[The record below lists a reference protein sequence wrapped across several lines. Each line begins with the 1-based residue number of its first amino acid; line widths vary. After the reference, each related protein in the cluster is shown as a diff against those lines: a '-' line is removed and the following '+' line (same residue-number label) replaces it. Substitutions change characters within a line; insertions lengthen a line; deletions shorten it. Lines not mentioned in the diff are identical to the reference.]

1 MYPISSIMTDYLRR
15 HDQEFRTKATI
26 NGVEY
31 TDSKIVDFKVEDRMT
46 LSDSFEIGTAI
57 PSKLTFRLRVAEE
70 LPANAQIVP
79 YVALSLASMTW
90 MEANISW
97 DSDPYPWTGGV
108 TEWLPLG
115 EFYVDSRDK
124 VNDVWEYT
132 CYDKL
137 VYADQP
143 YISSLTYPASQQ
155 AVFDEVC
162 GRLGFTYDSS
172 VVINP
177 AYIVPIAPT
186 GFTMRQVLGYIAGAN
201 CASLFMGKNGL
212 LKMKRFVPNEEP
224 IFDLGMADYI
234 RARQT
239 NPLKS
244 YSRVVVTYDTEDNL
258 IYESGSGDENHTLTL
273 ENPLVTQAMAD
284 ALRASL
290 SGVSYLPLTM
300 DSKGYPQLEQGDRIG
315 VGLYEGAS
323 WMETITPWM
332 ETEIPW
338 TGVVQH
344 QSYILHQVF
353 SFKGGLLMS
362 VESPS
367 ISEQKSEFKVPGT
380 LSEAVDQLDKTS
392 LKEGKRYY
400 GFTATREEG
409 VRIQTDAGA
418 YSILNA
424 DELSF
429 YDDSGD
435 RALWFDVLNNE
446 YMFKGTITASKI
458 ISPEIVGGSIEIG
471 SGNNIFKASDWGIWL
486 GAQNFADAPF
496 SVDVAGHMIAEDG
509 RFKGVIE
516 ASTISGTNI
525 NGGIVTGALIQTSSD
540 GSYPYAAMSSANRM
554 FSARTSSSIGI
565 DMRSLGSN
573 SLADF
578 YFTNGGTYAS
588 MSLPSSGL
596 YMNGNG
602 NLSMEF
608 DRIYLRGYNGA
619 YVSRWSDFR
628 NEETGVSL
636 QSELNS
642 LVSLITSA
650 AINMSFDSTTRNLKL
665 FSMAGTQLAI
675 VNIPK

>member
-1 MYPISSIMTDYLRR
+1 MYPISSIMADYLRR

-26 NGVEY
+26 NGAEY

-46 LSDSFEIGTAI
+46 LSEGFEIGTAI
-57 PSKLTFRLRVAEE
+57 PSKLTFRLRAAEE

-97 DSDPYPWTGGV
+97 DSDPYPWTGGA

-124 VNDVWEYT
+124 VNDVWEYI

-162 GRLGFTYDSS
+162 GRLGYSYDSS

-212 LKMKRFVPNEEP
+212 LKMKRFVPNEQP
-224 IFDLGMADYI
+224 VFDLGMADYI

-244 YSRVVVTYDTEDNL
+244 YTRVVVTYDTEDNL
-258 IYESGSGDENHTLTL
+258 TYESGSGDENHTLTL

-284 ALRASL
+284 ALCASL

-300 DSKGYPQLEQGDRIG
+300 DAKGYPQLEQGDRIG
-315 VGLYEGAS
+315 VGLYEGTS

-353 SFKGGLLMS
+353 LFKGGLLMS
-362 VESPS
+362 IESPS
-367 ISEQKSEFKVPGT
+367 VSEQKSEFKVPGT
-380 LSEAVDQLDKTS
+380 LSEAVDNLDKTAV
-392 LKEGKRYY
+392 KEGKYYY
-400 GFTATREEG
+400 GTTITRFAGIKVQRSDGKSDLTLNSDIMEWRVDGVSQLYYDALANRIKFSGTLEG
-409 VRIQTDAGA
+409 VDGIFT
-418 YSILNA
+418 
-424 DELSF
+424 
-429 YDDSGD
+429 
-435 RALWFDVLNNE
+435 
-446 YMFKGTITASKI
+446 GTLQGGNI
-458 ISPEIVGGSIEIG
+458 IIG
-471 SGNNIFKASDWGIWL
+471 SGDNVFKADDWGIWL
-486 GAQNFADAPF
+486 GDDTYADAPF
-496 SVDVAGHMIAEDG
+496 KVDMAGHLTATDAFI
-509 RFKGVIE
+509 KGVIQSS
-516 ASTISGTNI
+516 AI
-525 NGGIVTGALIQTSSD
+525 NGGTVTGAKYQTSED
-540 GSYPYAAMSSANRM
+540 LWPRVVIDP
-554 FSARTSSSIGI
+554 SSIAFGVYADENNGI
-565 DMRSLGSN
+565 LIPAYDGGVSKIRF
-573 SLADF
+573 LA
-578 YFTNGGTYAS
+578 
-588 MSLPSSGL
+588 
-596 YMNGNG
+596 NGNESTIYNSPG
-602 NLSMEF
+602 AGFILSGYGKTTIAGSGVKLDPGSEYV
-608 DRIYLRGYNGA
+608 RIP
-619 YVSRWSDFR
+619 SWSKVLS
-628 NEETGVSL
+628 ESTLSTL
-636 QSELNS
+636 QSELDAIWAALAGKASTSHSHTVNLGS
-642 LVSLITSA
+642 HNHGISGAVNWGGTFSVS
-650 AINMSFDSTTRNLKL
+650 
-665 FSMAGTQLAI
+665 
-675 VNIPK
+675 